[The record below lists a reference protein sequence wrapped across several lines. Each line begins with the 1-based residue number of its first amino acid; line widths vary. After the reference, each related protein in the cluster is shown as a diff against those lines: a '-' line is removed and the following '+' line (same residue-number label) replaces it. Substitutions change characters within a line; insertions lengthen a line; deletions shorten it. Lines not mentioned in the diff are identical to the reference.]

1 MAIKRIA
8 DVVNTHGLKGDLK
21 IRIVTNNPDERFKSG
36 REVIINDLTYHS
48 DRIFNQ
54 SGDYALLHLEEIDD
68 ISKAES
74 LKGLSIYADVI
85 LKDDEFFY
93 EDLIGLDV
101 ISTREDD
108 LKIEDYKFILDRPY
122 VQINR
127 SLIPL
132 VFGVYFTD
140 LDFVTRTIKLTS
152 RGEELL

>member
-21 IRIVTNNPDERFKSG
+21 IRIVTNNPVERFKSG
-36 REVIINDLTYHS
+36 SEVIINDLTYHS

-140 LDFVTRTIKLTS
+140 LDFVARTIKLTS

>member
-21 IRIVTNNPDERFKSG
+21 IRIVTNNPVERFKSG
-36 REVIINDLTYHS
+36 SEVIINDLTYHS

>member
-21 IRIVTNNPDERFKSG
+21 IRIVTNNPVERFKSG
-36 REVIINDLTYHS
+36 SEVIINDLTYHS
-48 DRIFNQ
+48 ERIFNQ

>member
-21 IRIVTNNPDERFKSG
+21 IRIVTNNPVERFKSG
-36 REVIINDLTYHS
+36 SEVIINDLTYHS

-93 EDLIGLDV
+93 EDLIGLAV

>member
-21 IRIVTNNPDERFKSG
+21 IRIVTNNPVERFKSG
-36 REVIINDLTYHS
+36 SEVIINDLTYHS

-74 LKGLSIYADVI
+74 LKGLSIFADVI

-101 ISTREDD
+101 VSTREDD